1 LKPNIIIVNSKDN
14 VAIALTD
21 ILKGETAALKDGRS
35 VVAKTDIPFSH
46 KMLLMDLSEG
56 ETVIKYGEVI
66 GRTVSQLMQ
75 GEWIHTHN
83 LENLGE

>member
-1 LKPNIIIVNSKDN
+1 M
-14 VAIALTD
+14 
-21 ILKGETAALKDGRS
+21 KGETAALKDGRS

-56 ETVIKYGEVI
+56 ENVIKYGEVI
-66 GRTVSQLMQ
+66 GRTVSRLMQ

-83 LENLGE
+83 LENMGE